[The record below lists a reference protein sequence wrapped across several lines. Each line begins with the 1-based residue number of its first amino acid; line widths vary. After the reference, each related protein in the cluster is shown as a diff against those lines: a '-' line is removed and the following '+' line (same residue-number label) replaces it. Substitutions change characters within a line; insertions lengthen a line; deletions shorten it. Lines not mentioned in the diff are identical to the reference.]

1 MIELYIKGLVKKI
14 KNDEM
19 SDEEILKIYRTFK
32 KRDLTDAELENAK
45 TIKARIKS
53 GELTEEALVEK
64 AKNWLN
70 K

>member
-1 MIELYIKGLVKKI
+1 MIEIYIKNLVKKI

-19 SDEEILKIYRTFK
+19 SDEEILKIYRMFK
-32 KRDLTDAELENAK
+32 KRDLTDAEKEHTK

-53 GELTEEALVEK
+53 GELSEEALIEK
-64 AKNWLN
+64 AKNWS

>member
-1 MIELYIKGLVKKI
+1 MIEIYIKNLVKRI

-19 SDEEILKIYRTFK
+19 SDEDILKIYKMFK
-32 KRDLTDAELENAK
+32 KRDLTDAEKEHAK

-53 GELTEEALVEK
+53 GELSEEALIEK
-64 AKNWLN
+64 AKNWS